1 MSRSLGFPN
10 RKPRLLQR
18 FVSRACE
25 DTRSETARTNFRNPE
40 LTQFDNHES
49 CSRIPSSLSS
59 IRSTRT
65 VEVWNTTC
73 IVTNFAK
80 KIREMNSSVATNR
93 NSKQDNTG
101 VLKHVHVSVLINPA
115 NPELSGV
122 SKFPYFPRGGP
133 VPQKPPELMPHHIMG
148 YVSSWGGVNLQD
160 GMLFPHSVVDGLVHE
175 HGGWRLALECAM
187 KGSFFSKNKIC
198 PVGQA
203 VTTSPGGS
211 PLCEEFDCLV
221 HTVPPFYQH
230 HSHPVDMLRSCY
242 QSSFQA
248 AFSPAHNSN
257 KIWNATHGSNGT
269 NSTVRVSSPLLGGG
283 GRGFPLSLAIRI
295 AAEES
300 MLWKDTNDLVNGEAI
315 CKNDT
320 HNEVIA
326 FGIPDL
332 STAESLVCAMDE
344 IDVC

>member
-18 FVSRACE
+18 FVSRARE

-49 CSRIPSSLSS
+49 CSSSLSS

-160 GMLFPHSVVDGLVHE
+160 G
-175 HGGWRLALECAM
+175 AC
-187 KGSFFSKNKIC
+187 
-198 PVGQA
+198 
-203 VTTSPGGS
+203 
-211 PLCEEFDCLV
+211 
-221 HTVPPFYQH
+221 
-230 HSHPVDMLRSCY
+230 
-242 QSSFQA
+242 
-248 AFSPAHNSN
+248 FSPIVSN
-257 KIWNATHGSNGT
+257 
-269 NSTVRVSSPLLGGG
+269 PLVK
-283 GRGFPLSLAIRI
+283 F
-295 AAEES
+295 
-300 MLWKDTNDLVNGEAI
+300 
-315 CKNDT
+315 
-320 HNEVIA
+320 
-326 FGIPDL
+326 
-332 STAESLVCAMDE
+332 
-344 IDVC
+344 